1 MLPVL
6 AIAGKAAGAV
16 VAGSAYEAAKQ
27 IGGGALMAT
36 VFNVVKNN
44 MSVSSLADLTKPARV
59 EPLAI
64 IDATI
69 IDQPYM
75 QDILKLALSN
85 FAGYYLQAVNMICG
99 VGRIDTLKVFDS
111 LNPDRTYGFDYN
123 AQMKAGNAALES
135 YRATA
140 FDLGAYSEGLPSLE
154 AFSQK
159 IRPTLLASLEDASDD
174 VKAGYERHRANN
186 TSSTPDSG
194 VEPHDLP
201 DAGNASSGGNAPGQN
216 QSQGGR
222 PNQQQQYQ
230 QNRNGNQRP
239 QSNQSGGKDNDDN
252 SGNGISS
259 GDTQKI
265 YEVENLAVGKLIN
278 VELKDGDQK
287 AKLPVLIRLIPA
299 AVPPSSL
306 VHIFTAGGR
315 DSWAT
320 RMFLVKTGQIKF
332 WRDFVLGQ
340 DMIDEHFKA
349 LVNDKSGVYKTITDR
364 RRNNAA
370 KSVQSG
376 RVSMADASNIA
387 VVSAATLK
395 QSTNR
400 LYGKIEQ
407 ESVRKAI
414 FDNSYLLMLII
425 VDEHWQRVTI
435 YHRGIDLATHHRFD
449 EIKMSEKSKGPDITD
464 IFKMFNKSMQTNI

>member
-159 IRPTLLASLEDASDD
+159 IRPTLLASVEAFDYTGAKKEEPKRHDPYKLGTNSAPASGSNDG
-174 VKAGYERHRANN
+174 KAKPY
-186 TSSTPDSG
+186 TPVNPG
-194 VEPHDLP
+194 TPEEAEPDT
-201 DAGNASSGGNAPGQN
+201 
-216 QSQGGR
+216 
-222 PNQQQQYQ
+222 
-230 QNRNGNQRP
+230 
-239 QSNQSGGKDNDDN
+239 
-252 SGNGISS
+252 GISS
-259 GDTQKI
+259 GDAQKI

>member
-6 AIAGKAAGAV
+6 ALAGKAAGAV

-27 IGGGALMAT
+27 VGGAALMAT

-69 IDQPYM
+69 VDQPYM

-123 AQMKAGNAALES
+123 AQFKAATEA
-135 YRATA
+135 YAATA
-140 FDLGAYSEGLPSLE
+140 FNADVYADGLPSLE
-154 AFSQK
+154 TFSQK
-159 IRPTLLASLEDASDD
+159 IRPTLVLSNEAFDPYKLGG
-174 VKAGYERHRANN
+174 VKKEEPKRHDPYKLGTNN
-186 TSSTPDSG
+186 RPVPD
-194 VEPHDLP
+194 
-201 DAGNASSGGNAPGQN
+201 GNSKEK
-216 QSQGGR
+216 
-222 PNQQQQYQ
+222 
-230 QNRNGNQRP
+230 P
-239 QSNQSGGKDNDDN
+239 QSYTPVNPGEPEPEPAPEQ
-252 SGNGISS
+252 GISS

-299 AVPPSSL
+299 SVPPTSL

-349 LVNDKSGVYKTITDR
+349 LVNDKSGVYKAITDR
-364 RRNNAA
+364 RRNNASKA
-370 KSVQSG
+370 VQSG

-387 VVSAATLK
+387 VVSASTLK
-395 QSTNR
+395 TSTNK